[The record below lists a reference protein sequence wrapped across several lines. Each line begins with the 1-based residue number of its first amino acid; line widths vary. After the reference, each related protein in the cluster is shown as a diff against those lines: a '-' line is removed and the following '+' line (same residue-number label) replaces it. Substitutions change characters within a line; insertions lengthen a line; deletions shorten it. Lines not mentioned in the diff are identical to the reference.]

1 MLPNGLNT
9 YAGIIVTV
17 LPAIL
22 SLFGIHIVQQDQF
35 NALVMDGISLL
46 GALYAFYG
54 RARATTPGIF
64 APTAPAIGTQ
74 PSPTPTAPII

>member
-1 MLPNGLNT
+1 MPNGLNT
-9 YAGIIVTV
+9 YCGIIVTV

-64 APTAPAIGTQ
+64 AKNAIGTQ